1 MENEAVETLGETS
14 PVQGNEEPSS
24 SWDDVLSDDAAVVA
38 EQAQAPSEDLDQK
51 ERSRLGRRLSKFE
64 QEFSEL
70 KTKMSVLDKLDS
82 FMSQQQ
88 QMQYRQPEPQ
98 RPVVDDEPLPEF
110 ITTPE
115 DFEKYQTIRERR
127 MERQNSQYANSYVGS
142 IKQMSYVNPPMHGEI
157 EQELL
162 TNVSAYM
169 KHTGDP
175 VKDASIN
182 YRIAEANVLKKR
194 MMDSTP
200 RPNIKGGTTIPTG
213 VTSTTRMAAPPKV
226 VDKLDD
232 YAAKFIKAIGASEDD
247 DWVQQSIKRK
257 DI

>member
-88 QMQYRQPEPQ
+88 QAQYRQPDPQ
-98 RPVVDDEPLPEF
+98 RPDH
-110 ITTPE
+110 
-115 DFEKYQTIRERR
+115 RR
-127 MERQNSQYANSYVGS
+127 Q
-142 IKQMSYVNPPMHGEI
+142 
-157 EQELL
+157 
-162 TNVSAYM
+162 
-169 KHTGDP
+169 
-175 VKDASIN
+175 
-182 YRIAEANVLKKR
+182 
-194 MMDSTP
+194 
-200 RPNIKGGTTIPTG
+200 
-213 VTSTTRMAAPPKV
+213 
-226 VDKLDD
+226 
-232 YAAKFIKAIGASEDD
+232 
-247 DWVQQSIKRK
+247 
-257 DI
+257 

>member
-88 QMQYRQPEPQ
+88 QAQYRQPDPQ
-98 RPVVDDEPLPEF
+98 RTVVEDEQLPEF

-115 DFEKYQTIRERR
+115 DFEKYQMIRQRKQD
-127 MERQNSQYANSYVGS
+127 RQNQLYTSNYVGS
-142 IKQMSYVNPPMHGEI
+142 IRQMSYINPEMHSEI
-157 EQELL
+157 EKELM
-162 TNVSAYM
+162 TNVKLYM
-169 KHTGDP
+169 KHTNDP
-175 VKDASIN
+175 LQDANIN

-200 RPNIKGGTTIPTG
+200 RPNIKGGTTVPTG